1 MKKDDGFSVSEDSAI
16 TIPIRNLVAMIFAT
30 GVVVMGYFELTER
43 ISILERELHLAET
56 YIAQN
61 NEFRIRWPRGELGS
75 LPDDMMQNA
84 ALETLQGEVDANTE
98 FRTTWKPPI
107 EVQESV
113 RKNNEQEIRIGYLDN
128 RIENLEKALDRFN
141 TISSQVT
148 RQEVDISTQEEKIET
163 LFELW
168 NTQATRASKGGD

>member
-43 ISILERELHLAET
+43 ISILERELHLLET
-56 YIAQN
+56 YVQQN

-84 ALETLQGEVDANTE
+84 
-98 FRTTWKPPI
+98 
-107 EVQESV
+107 
-113 RKNNEQEIRIGYLDN
+113 EIDSFF
-128 RIENLEKALDRFN
+128 K
-141 TISSQVT
+141 
-148 RQEVDISTQEEKIET
+148 
-163 LFELW
+163 
-168 NTQATRASKGGD
+168 

>member
-43 ISILERELHLAET
+43 ISILERELSLAET
-56 YIAQN
+56 YIHQN
-61 NEFRIRWPRGELGS
+61 SEFRIRWPRGELGS

-84 ALETLQGEVDANTE
+84 AIETITAAVDMNTE
-98 FRTTWKPPI
+98 FRTTWQPPP

-113 RKNNEQEIRIGYLDN
+113 RKNNEQEIRIEYLAN
-128 RIENLEKALDRFN
+128 RVIALEKQIDKLSEM
-141 TISSQVT
+141 SSSVT
-148 RQEVDISTQEEKIET
+148 RHEVDIGTQEEKIET
-163 LFELW
+163 LFDLW
-168 NTQATRASKGGD
+168 NSRPMVRQSGD

>member
-1 MKKDDGFSVSEDSAI
+1 MKKDDGFSVSENSAI

-56 YIAQN
+56 YITQN

-75 LPDDMMQNA
+75 LPDDMIQNA
-84 ALETLQGEVDANTE
+84 ALESLKGEVDANTD

-113 RKNNEQEIRIGYLDN
+113 RKNNEQEIRIEYLAN
-128 RIENLEKALDRFN
+128 RIENVEKQLDRLS
-141 TISSQVT
+141 TLSSQVT

-163 LFELW
+163 LFDLW
-168 NTQATRASKGGD
+168 NAKLSGGN